1 MKRLPKIGSRIKIT
15 WDDVCAFTNQELRT
29 VKPSRCWTEGIL
41 VKATKDMIVV
51 ASSQYDDQET
61 GDYTVFPRNGYIV
74 SIRKL
79 K

>member
-1 MKRLPKIGSRIKIT
+1 MKRLPKIGSRISIT
-15 WDDVCAFTNQELRT
+15 WDDVCAFTNQELHT

-51 ASSQYDDQET
+51 ASSQYDDNET
-61 GDYTVFPRNGYIV
+61 GDYTVFPRSEYII
-74 SIRKL
+74 SIKKL